1 MKNLAYTIFTLVWV
15 AGMVLSPN
23 LLLKGAA
30 FFFPPYSIYV
40 VVERVITT
48 YTPELLK

>member
-1 MKNLAYTIFTLVWV
+1 MKNLAYTIFILVWV
-15 AGMVLSPN
+15 TGMVLSPD

-30 FFFPPYSIYV
+30 FFFPPYSLYV
-40 VVERVITT
+40 VIERVITT

>member
-15 AGMVLSPN
+15 VGVVLSPN
-23 LLLKGAA
+23 LLLKGVA
-30 FFFPPYSIYV
+30 FFFPPYSLYV

>member
-1 MKNLAYTIFTLVWV
+1 MKYLSYAILALVWV

-23 LLLKGAA
+23 LLLKSAA
-30 FFFPPYSIYV
+30 LFFPPYSLYV